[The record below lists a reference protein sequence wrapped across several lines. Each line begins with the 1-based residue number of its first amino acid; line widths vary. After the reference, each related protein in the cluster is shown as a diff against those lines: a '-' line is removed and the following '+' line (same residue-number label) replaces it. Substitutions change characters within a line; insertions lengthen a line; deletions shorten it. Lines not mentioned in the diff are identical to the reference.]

1 MNFTF
6 MLDYVHQTGGM
17 KRWYSQRIR
26 QEIISELHQADF
38 VQQFS
43 KNVEQQL
50 KQDYV

>member
-6 MLDYVHQTGGM
+6 TLDFVHQTEGM
-17 KRWYSQRIR
+17 KQWYSQQIR

-43 KNVEQQL
+43 KNAKQQI
-50 KQDYV
+50 KQNYV